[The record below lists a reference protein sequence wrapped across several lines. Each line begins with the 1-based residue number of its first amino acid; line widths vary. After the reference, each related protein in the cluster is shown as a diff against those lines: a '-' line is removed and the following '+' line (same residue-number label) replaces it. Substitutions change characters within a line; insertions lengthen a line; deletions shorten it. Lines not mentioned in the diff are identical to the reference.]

1 VKIKVEV
8 TRNELEEM
16 GCDNPAEFEESLRHQ
31 IDNGVAS
38 NDGEAGVDWM
48 VDYDLEVVLV
58 NGSPLMTA
66 RPQ

>member
-1 VKIKVEV
+1 MKIKVEV
-8 TRNELEEM
+8 TRNELEE
-16 GCDNPAEFEESLRHQ
+16 SLRDQ

-58 NGSPLMTA
+58 NG
-66 RPQ
+66 